1 MNKARRKR
9 LEAAGW
15 RFGSAQDF
23 LGLTDEE
30 VRLIEIK
37 IALSRGVRDLRH
49 ELGLTQNDLAERLG
63 SSQSRVAKIE
73 GREGTVSI
81 ELMIRAL
88 IAMGAT
94 ARDVARL
101 IARRVS

>member
-1 MNKARRKR
+1 MNKARKKR

-15 RFGSAQDF
+15 RFGTAQEF
-23 LGLTDEE
+23 LGLRDEE

-37 IALSRGVRDLRH
+37 IALSGGVREMRNR
-49 ELGLTQNDLAERLG
+49 LGMTQSELAERLG

-73 GREGTVSI
+73 GPEASVSI
-81 ELMIRAL
+81 ELMVRAL

-94 ARDVARL
+94 AKDVGKL

>member
-1 MNKARRKR
+1 MNKARRNR

-15 RFGSAQDF
+15 KFGSAQDF

-37 IALSRGVRDLRH
+37 IALSRGVRDLRR
-49 ELGLTQNDLAERLG
+49 ELGLTQSELAERLG

-81 ELMIRAL
+81 ELMVRAL
-88 IAMGAT
+88 LAMGAT

>member
-1 MNKARRKR
+1 VNKARRNR

-15 RFGSAQDF
+15 KFGSAQDF

-37 IALSRGVRDLRH
+37 IALSRGVRDLRR
-49 ELGLTQNDLAERLG
+49 ELGLTQSELAERLG

-81 ELMIRAL
+81 ELMVRAL
-88 IAMGAT
+88 LAMGAT